1 MDAPQTQRAAE
12 QQVYRIQ
19 DGVEIPI
26 SIDGFSNFG
35 HIPLETMHNARDL
48 GGLPTRDGRRVKA
61 NKLIRSGELHHISA
75 ADAIN
80 VLGEHDVRCVVDLR
94 TKTEFDHAPDD
105 PIVYE
110 CADYRHLPVFGA
122 SAIGITHAQGFVGN
136 MRAAL
141 AAATDLKSTVEN
153 SYDDAILGEM
163 GIEAYRLLLNII
175 VDHGDRDGA
184 VLWHCSAGKDRTGI
198 GAILIE
204 HILGV
209 SKDDILR
216 DYLAT
221 NIFSLRRNRTLP
233 YSLAPVLRD
242 LTGIDMSSMFYVYKE
257 YFDFVMQRIESLYG
271 GLDGYIREALGISQ
285 DMQEYIKASYLH

>member
-1 MDAPQTQRAAE
+1 MQRAAE
-12 QQVYRIQ
+12 QLTYRIQ
-19 DGVEIPI
+19 DGVEIPV
-26 SIDGFSNFG
+26 SIEGFLDFG
-35 HIPLETMHNARDL
+35 HIPLETMHNTRDL
-48 GGLPTRDGRRVKA
+48 GGMPTCDGRRVKA
-61 NKLIRSGELHHISA
+61 SKLIRSGELHHISDN
-75 ADAIN
+75 DAIA
-80 VLGEHDVRCVVDLR
+80 VLGEHDVRYVVDLR

-122 SAIGITHAQGFVGN
+122 SAIGITHAQGFIGN

-141 AAATDLKSTVEN
+141 AAATNLKGTVEN
-153 SYDDAILGEM
+153 SYDDAVLGEM
-163 GIEAYRLLLNII
+163 GIAAYRSLLNII
-175 VDHGDRDGA
+175 AQHGDRDGA

-209 SKDDILR
+209 SEDDILQ

-242 LTGIDMSSMFYVYKE
+242 LTGIDISPMFYVYKE
-257 YFDFVMQRIESLYG
+257 YFDFVMGRIDSLYG
-271 GLDGYIREALGISQ
+271 GLDGYIRDALGISQ
-285 DMQEYIKASYLH
+285 DMQEHIRASYLC